1 MNTASSTPVRTAE
14 YSTPNGE
21 SQLSSG
27 EIESAGTLSK
37 IRRTKTAPANR
48 SRTPTWPMVRIRWR
62 WADSSVPITQM
73 AVITTMI
80 TTANAATACS
90 ERNSGLPSPCS
101 SPSRSNV

>member
-37 IRRTKTAPANR
+37 IRRDEDGAR
-48 SRTPTWPMVRIRWR
+48 EQEQD
-62 WADSSVPITQM
+62 ADLADGQDPLEVG
-73 AVITTMI
+73 
-80 TTANAATACS
+80 
-90 ERNSGLPSPCS
+90 R
-101 SPSRSNV
+101 